1 MGNRK
6 QKGGLDWPSW
16 LSWPTSTTS
25 TTEATSTT
33 STTATPPAPSAPEA
47 SWWSPFSLFYSP
59 KPSVVTNDKNTTD
72 ASRGGKKHKKSVK
85 KSKGKKHQ
93 KSAKR

>member
-6 QKGGLDWPSW
+6 QKGGDFIDFNDFINW
-16 LSWPTSTTS
+16 LT
-25 TTEATSTT
+25 
-33 STTATPPAPSAPEA
+33 
-47 SWWSPFSLFYSP
+47 SLF
-59 KPSVVTNDKNTTD
+59 KPTAEGQTAEGQNNGVG
-72 ASRGGKKHKKSVK
+72 GGKKHKSVK

>member
-1 MGNRK
+1 MVKGNRK
-6 QKGGLDWPSW
+6 QRGGWGWSSLLPSW
-16 LSWPTSTTS
+16 TPS
-25 TTEATSTT
+25 TTEAASA
-33 STTATPPAPSAPEA
+33 TAAPEA

-59 KPSVVTNDKNTTD
+59 KPSVVTNDTNTTSLSND
-72 ASRGGKKHKKSVK
+72 KTGGGKKHKKSVK

>member
-6 QKGGLDWPSW
+6 QKQIGGLES
-16 LSWPTSTTS
+16 
-25 TTEATSTT
+25 
-33 STTATPPAPSAPEA
+33 SAPEA
-47 SWWSPFSLFYSP
+47 TPAPEASSTSLFSWV
-59 KPSVVTNDKNTTD
+59 PSLWLSFSSFFTSTKTSAVSNASNTTD

>member
-6 QKGGLDWPSW
+6 QKGGWEWSSW
-16 LSWPTSTTS
+16 LSWTTS
-25 TTEATSTT
+25 
-33 STTATPPAPSAPEA
+33 AP
-47 SWWSPFSLFYSP
+47 SWWSSLLTYTQTSAVP
-59 KPSVVTNDKNTTD
+59 NDNISKSSTSSASVSNPSVSNTTGESAKNTTETG
-72 ASRGGKKHKKSVK
+72 GGKKHKKSVK